1 VASNDVTMTGRLI
14 GGRYRLLARRG
25 TGSTSAVFTGVDI
38 RDDTG
43 VAVKL
48 LHPAMA
54 ADAAFVER
62 FNVAMGQA
70 MSLDHPNLVKVLGF
84 GIEPVGQRTFLYV
97 VSEQVTGGSLQD
109 IVDRGRLLSPAQA
122 LTVGLAV
129 CRGLDQLHRIGIIHR
144 DIRPGSILFDAERV
158 PKVADVG
165 LSGLL
170 AQVAWQEPTSVELDR
185 ARFAS
190 PEQGEVGAITTAT
203 DVYSLALTLV
213 ACITGN
219 VPFVG
224 DSTTATLSN
233 RVGRLLP
240 VSADYGALASPL
252 ERAARPDP
260 AERTTASEFGRG
272 LMQAAANL
280 DRPEPLPIVSSLAP
294 GEQAPTTRQ
303 QPVIDPTKVSPALDP
318 TRPAEAFPAPTTVM
332 VPGPRDPSGTISRPV
347 LFDDDAPPT
356 GRSRRGVWIAVIAAV
371 VVLIAAVGGLL
382 LSRSMRTQTYAVP
395 DLTGLTT
402 GEAQNKIAGN
412 GWEVTISNEQSDAQP
427 ADHVIRTD
435 PTVGTKVK
443 EGDPFT
449 MVVSSGPT
457 PSPLPD
463 LAGKTVDEAT
473 ALLTQAGLVPDVQP
487 PQNDEV
493 VPAGTV
499 LSWQVTAQPMLVAGD
514 PVQKGTA
521 VQVVPSAGPALRSMP
536 DMVNVTLDV
545 AVAALDKR
553 QLVYTTVE
561 AFDDR
566 PAGTVIAQSIPYKT
580 EVDRGTSVELT
591 VSKGPDLVT
600 FPDLTGLDYNGV
612 VTALTN
618 AGFVAGTPPA
628 ITSGDTTQP
637 LQQALINGTAATT
650 GATFPRSSAVVNLVY
665 PEPGAPPA
673 DTTPPA

>member
-1 VASNDVTMTGRLI
+1 MTGRLI

-48 LHPAMA
+48 LHPSMA
-54 ADAAFVER
+54 ADARFVER
-62 FNVAMGQA
+62 FNAAMGQA
-70 MSLDHPNLVKVLGF
+70 MSFDHPNLVKVLGF
-84 GIEPVGQRTFLYV
+84 GVEQVGERTFLYV

-129 CRGLDQLHRIGIIHR
+129 CRGLDQLHRAGVVHR
-144 DIRPGSILFDAERV
+144 DVRPGSILFDADRV

-170 AQVAWQEPTSVELDR
+170 AQVAWREPTSVELDR

-190 PEQGEVGAITTAT
+190 PEQGEAAAITTAT

-260 AERTTASEFGRG
+260 AERTTAGDFGRG

-294 GEQAPTTRQ
+294 G
-303 QPVIDPTKVSPALDP
+303 V
-318 TRPAEAFPAPTTVM
+318 PAPTTKQQPVVAPTQPLPAPTM
-332 VPGPRDPSGTISRPV
+332 VIGQTPRDPSAASPRPV
-347 LFDDDAPPT
+347 LFDDEVPS
-356 GRSRRGVWIAVIAAV
+356 GRSRRGVWIAVVAAV
-371 VVLIAAVGGLL
+371 VVLLVAVGGLL
-382 LSRSMRTQTYAVP
+382 VSRSMRTQSHAVP
-395 DLTGLTT
+395 ELAGLTT
-402 GEAQNKIAGN
+402 GEAQNRIAGN
-412 GWEVTISNEQSDAQP
+412 GWEVTITQEQSDEQP
-427 ADHVIRTD
+427 ADRVIRTD
-435 PTVGTKVK
+435 PAVGVEVQ

-463 LAGKTVDEAT
+463 LAGRSVDEAT
-473 ALLTQAGLVPDVQP
+473 ALLTQAGLVPDVQAA
-487 PQNDEV
+487 QNDEV

-499 LSWQVTAQPMLVAGD
+499 LSWQVVAQPMLVAGD
-514 PVQKGTA
+514 PVQKGTS
-521 VQVVPSAGPALRSMP
+521 VQVIPSAGPALRSMP

-612 VTALTN
+612 VAALTN

-637 LQQALINGTAATT
+637 LQQALINGTPATP
-650 GATFPRSSAVVNLVY
+650 GATFPRAAAVVNLVY
-665 PEPGAPPA
+665 PEPVAPPPDTAPPA
-673 DTTPPA
+673 